1 MSTMAY
7 GVISAQRQA
16 APQGESKE
24 EKSPGFGSYVD
35 VVAALVPAEI
45 LAANAALLPVMTSTS
60 EDPKGSAVTTI
71 TEPGTLKLVFW
82 LSIASCIF
90 LYVAS
95 QLSRAKKE
103 RAAHGMGKE
112 TAKWGFANYVR
123 MLIPAGAY
131 VGWTMLQKST
141 AFDAIAPGMSQS
153 LRLTLAVFAAIAL
166 GVVAKGLSDQ
176 ADGQAPDEEPDPA
189 PPAKPVV
196 APEAAEGDRDYPEAS
211 FWKVIQVE

>member
-16 APQGESKE
+16 AAKGKSKE

-45 LAANAALLPVMTSTS
+45 LAANAALLPVMSTTSQ
-60 EDPKGSAVTTI
+60 DPKSGAAVTTI

-82 LSIASCIF
+82 LSVASCVL

-95 QLSRAKKE
+95 QLARAKKE
-103 RAAHGMGKE
+103 RAAADKGK
-112 TAKWGFANYVR
+112 AAARWGYANWVR

-141 AFDAIAPGMSQS
+141 AFDAIAPSMSQS

-166 GVVAKGLSDQ
+166 GVVAKALSDQ
-176 ADGQAPDEEPDPA
+176 ADGQAPDSAPGPSPA
-189 PPAKPVV
+189 KQAKPAKPSV
-196 APEAAEGDRDYPEAS
+196 AHGGA
-211 FWKVIQVE
+211 

>member
-16 APQGESKE
+16 APKGQSKE
-24 EKSPGFGSYVD
+24 EKSPGFGSYMD

-45 LAANAALLPVMTSTS
+45 LAANAALLPVMSSTKQDS
-60 EDPKGSAVTTI
+60 KSGAAVTTI
-71 TEPGTLKLVFW
+71 TEPSTLKLVFW
-82 LSIASCIF
+82 LSIVSCVL

-95 QLSRAKKE
+95 QLARAKKE
-103 RAAHGMGKE
+103 RGTGGKGKE
-112 TAKWGFANYVR
+112 AAKWGYANWVR

-141 AFDAIAPGMSQS
+141 AFDAIAPGMNQS

-166 GVVAKGLSDQ
+166 GVLAKALSDQ
-176 ADGQAPDEEPDPA
+176 ADAQAPGPA
-189 PPAKPVV
+189 PNPSPAKPAKPAV
-196 APEAAEGDRDYPEAS
+196 APKPA
-211 FWKVIQVE
+211 

>member
-16 APQGESKE
+16 ASKGQSKE

-35 VVAALVPAEI
+35 VMAALVPVEI
-45 LAANAALLPVMTSTS
+45 LAANAALLPVMSTTSQ
-60 EDPKGSAVTTI
+60 DPKSGAAVTTI
-71 TEPGTLKLVFW
+71 TEPSTLKLVFW
-82 LSIASCIF
+82 LSIVACVL

-95 QLSRAKKE
+95 QLARAKKE
-103 RAAHGMGKE
+103 RAAADKGK
-112 TAKWGFANYVR
+112 AAARWGYANWVR

-141 AFDAIAPGMSQS
+141 AFDAIAPSMNQS

-166 GVVAKGLSDQ
+166 AVVAKALSDQ
-176 ADGQAPDEEPDPA
+176 ADGQAPDPAPSPSPA
-189 PPAKPVV
+189 PPV
-196 APEAAEGDRDYPEAS
+196 APKPA
-211 FWKVIQVE
+211 

>member
-7 GVISAQRQA
+7 GIISAQRQA
-16 APQGESKE
+16 APTGQSKE

-45 LAANAALLPVMTSTS
+45 LAANAALLPVMSTTGQ
-60 EDPKGSAVTTI
+60 DKTGAAVTTI
-71 TEPGTLKLVFW
+71 TEPSTLKLVFW
-82 LSIASCIF
+82 LSIVSCAL

-95 QLSRAKKE
+95 HLARAKKE
-103 RAAHGMGKE
+103 RVEGDKGKE
-112 TAKWGFANYVR
+112 TAKWGYANWAR

-141 AFDAIAPGMSQS
+141 AFDAIAPGMNQS

-166 GVVAKGLSDQ
+166 GVLAKALSDQ
-176 ADGQAPDEEPDPA
+176 ADGQAPDPAPDPDPA
-189 PPAKPVV
+189 KPAKHSV
-196 APEAAEGDRDYPEAS
+196 APKPA
-211 FWKVIQVE
+211 